1 MERGINIMI
10 ERHVTFN
17 VLAGKTKEFEELF
30 TKEYRPAMAA
40 MPGFVKVELLAEQ
53 EYPSQYQMV
62 IRFESMET
70 AAGWRSSDAHMALK
84 PKIKALYDGSK
95 LVVYDVIA

>member
-1 MERGINIMI
+1 MI

-17 VLAGKTKEFEELF
+17 VLSDKTKDFEKLF
-30 TKEYRPAMAA
+30 TSEYHPAMAA
-40 MPGFVKVELLAEQ
+40 MPGFVKLELLREQ
-53 EYPSQYQMV
+53 ETATQYQMV

-70 AAGWRSSDAHMALK
+70 AAGWRNSEVHQALK

-95 LVVYDVIA
+95 LKVYDVIA